1 MKENNTKPLIEIRD
15 PNIDADPIMHNIQ
28 QRIEK
33 RRHEMG
39 YEPQNFISFGG
50 AGYPGK
56 PDDIPYD
63 PDLYHYLD
71 QVNQTFIQVNTEID
85 LQPSPATR
93 VPVLG
98 KLWKMIRANAHQLS
112 IFYANRAIQ
121 HQTNVN
127 RELIS
132 VLNRLTVI
140 TQEQQREILKLQ
152 AQIDGLQK

>member
-1 MKENNTKPLIEIRD
+1 M
-15 PNIDADPIMHNIQ
+15 
-28 QRIEK
+28 
-33 RRHEMG
+33 
-39 YEPQNFISFGG
+39 
-50 AGYPGK
+50 
-56 PDDIPYD
+56 
-63 PDLYHYLD
+63 
-71 QVNQTFIQVNTEID
+71 
-85 LQPSPATR
+85 
-93 VPVLG
+93 PVLG